1 MRRAAALIVLVL
13 AVAVGHGWGE
23 ESRVPVGT
31 PPSMRGSAAPNA
43 PSHSPERPLPP
54 PPVRIPRE
62 TEQVVT
68 TSTVERMGME
78 GIEAFDKGNFEGAKE
93 AYERVLK
100 VEPDNLAALV
110 NLGATE
116 YRLGN
121 NEAAEHFLQRS
132 LRIKPDNP
140 LAWLNLGM
148 IYLSRNDP
156 MRALAAIAQ
165 AVVQAPNDP
174 VARNYLGVAAGRNGW
189 FDAAETELRRA
200 IELRPEYADAHFN
213 MVVFCLERNPPAIE
227 LARRHYRE
235 ARRLG
240 AEPDPLIEKAL
251 AGKMGPKK

>member
-1 MRRAAALIVLVL
+1 MRRVAVLIALVL
-13 AVAVGHGWGE
+13 AAAVGIGWE
-23 ESRVPVGT
+23 ETKAPVGT
-31 PPSMRGSAAPNA
+31 PPSMRGNAAPDI
-43 PSHSPERPLPP
+43 PPRPVEGPLPP
-54 PPVRIPRE
+54 PPARIPRE
-62 TEQVVT
+62 AVPVVT

-213 MVVFCLERNPPAIE
+213 MAVFYLERNPPATE

-240 AEPDPLIEKAL
+240 AESDLLIEKAL
-251 AGKMGPKK
+251 AGKVGREK